1 MKDVAIRVDTPESE
15 RGSATIYEPQMQGQ
29 SLPWSKLLRDWK
41 AGQFRISLPIIRA
54 TRCGRRQRLD
64 CALSGQS
71 FWLSVY
77 ASCSA
82 SLGRLTQNWLP
93 GAHYGLTGPDLH
105 RLIPPA
111 LGGRLR
117 LFHPSH
123 SVFAGRVMALS
134 WGSKICLERRQ

>member
-41 AGQFRISLPIIRA
+41 AGQFRILLPIIRA

-82 SLGRLTQNWLP
+82 SLPPHAKLASRRPLRPYRAG
-93 GAHYGLTGPDLH
+93 LH

-123 SVFAGRVMALS
+123 SVFAGRVMTLS